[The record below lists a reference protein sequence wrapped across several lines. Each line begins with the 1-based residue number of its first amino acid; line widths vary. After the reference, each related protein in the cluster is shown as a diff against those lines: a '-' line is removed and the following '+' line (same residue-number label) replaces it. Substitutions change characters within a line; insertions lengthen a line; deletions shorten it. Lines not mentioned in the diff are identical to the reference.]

1 MVLIR
6 NPQTRN
12 PQSGRGKADFAIVP
26 QERSDWLGIRRRKV
40 NLFANKEKKR
50 GIMDN
55 RDLFRMAKDVL
66 PHAYAPFS
74 KFHVGAALLTKT
86 GEVFTGVNVEN
97 SSFGGTIC
105 AERTACVKAV
115 SEGFR
120 DFDAIAVVGSSG
132 TASPCGICRQFLY
145 EFAPNL
151 RVIVGEDEEH
161 LTEYTLKE
169 LLPEGFRL

>member
-1 MVLIR
+1 MEKNSNNRELFLAA
-6 NPQTRN
+6 
-12 PQSGRGKADFAIVP
+12 KA
-26 QERSDWLGIRRRKV
+26 
-40 NLFANKEKKR
+40 
-50 GIMDN
+50 
-55 RDLFRMAKDVL
+55 VL
-66 PHAYAPFS
+66 PNAYAPFS
-74 KFHVGAALLTKT
+74 KFHVGAALLTKS

-120 DFDAIAVVGSSG
+120 EFEAIAVAGSSG

-145 EFAPNL
+145 EFAPDL

-161 LTEYTLKE
+161 LKEYTLRE
-169 LLPEGFRL
+169 LLPEGFKL

>member
-1 MVLIR
+1 MENR
-6 NPQTRN
+6 
-12 PQSGRGKADFAIVP
+12 
-26 QERSDWLGIRRRKV
+26 E
-40 NLFANKEKKR
+40 LF
-50 GIMDN
+50 
-55 RDLFRMAKDVL
+55 LMAKNVL
-66 PHAYAPFS
+66 PNAYAPFS
-74 KFHVGAALLTKT
+74 KFHVGAALLTES

-120 DFDAIAVVGSSG
+120 EFEAIAVAGSSG

-145 EFAPNL
+145 EFAPDL
-151 RVIVGEDEEH
+151 RIIVGEDEDH
-161 LTEYTLKE
+161 LKEYTLKE